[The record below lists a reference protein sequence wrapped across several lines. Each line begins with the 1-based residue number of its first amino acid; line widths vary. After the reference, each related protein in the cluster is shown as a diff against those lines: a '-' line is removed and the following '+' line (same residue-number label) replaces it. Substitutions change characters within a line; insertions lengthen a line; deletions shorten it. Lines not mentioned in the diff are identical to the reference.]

1 VPPSRHSS
9 PGSRTHPG
17 LHAVT
22 RFAGLLILG
31 FFVPAGS
38 RTHPGLRAVTRFAGL
53 LMLGFFVPAVHAH
66 PIPFSYLDLRLD
78 QGRIEG
84 TLTAHIV
91 DLAHDL
97 NVERPESLLDPKFAE
112 SKRQAIQELVKA
124 RLLLT
129 ADGTPVGL
137 EGLRIEP
144 LTDRQALS
152 IELKIETPA
161 DAKPGALR
169 IQCALFPYDPQHQT
183 FLNVYEE
190 GTLVHQEIFT
200 EDHQMFV
207 YRTGGSQSRMSVIR
221 EFIPAGIYHIFTGPD
236 HVLFIVGLLLMGG
249 TLVRLLSI
257 VTAFTI
263 AHSITLS
270 LAALSI
276 INPSPRVI
284 EPAIALSI
292 IYVGIDNLMVGKT
305 GRDVRAWIAFF
316 FGFVQGF
323 GFAGV
328 LREFGLP
335 REALGW
341 SLFSFN
347 FGVEIGQ
354 ACIVVVAAF
363 LLAAIRK
370 RSEAAS
376 RRVLIVGSI
385 CVSLAGSYWFIQR
398 VFF

>member
-1 VPPSRHSS
+1 MLPYVA
-9 PGSRTHPG
+9 
-17 LHAVT
+17 LLV
-22 RFAGLLILG
+22 LILG
-31 FFVPAGS
+31 C
-38 RTHPGLRAVTRFAGL
+38 L
-53 LMLGFFVPAVHAH
+53 VPAVQAH

-78 QGRIEG
+78 QGRLEG

-97 NVERPESLLDPKFAE
+97 NVDTPELLLDAKFAE
-112 SKRQAIQELVKA
+112 SKREAIRELLKS

-129 ADGTPVGL
+129 ADGKAVDL
-137 EGLRIEP
+137 ELLRIEP
-144 LTDRQALS
+144 LADRQALS
-152 IELKIETPA
+152 IELRLNT
-161 DAKPGALR
+161 DTKPGALR

-183 FLNVYEE
+183 FLNVYED
-190 GTLVHQEIFT
+190 GTLAHQEIFT
-200 EDHQMFV
+200 ETHQMFV
-207 YRTGGSQSRMSVIR
+207 YRTGGRQSPASVIK

-249 TLVRLLSI
+249 SLPRLLSI
-257 VTAFTI
+257 VTAFTV

-270 LAALSI
+270 LAALSV

-316 FGFVQGF
+316 FGFVHGF

-370 RSEAAS
+370 QSEAAS
-376 RRVLIVGSI
+376 RRVVLVGSV
-385 CVSLAGSYWFIQR
+385 CVSLAGTYWFIQR

>member
-1 VPPSRHSS
+1 MLQRVALS
-9 PGSRTHPG
+9 
-17 LHAVT
+17 
-22 RFAGLLILG
+22 FLILG
-31 FFVPAGS
+31 YLA
-38 RTHPGLRAVTRFAGL
+38 
-53 LMLGFFVPAVHAH
+53 PAVHAH
-66 PIPFSYLDLRLD
+66 PIPFSYLDLHLNAE
-78 QGRIEG
+78 QIQG
-84 TLTAHIV
+84 TLVAHIE

-97 NVERPESLLDPKFAE
+97 NVDPPRALLDAKIAE
-112 SKRQAIQELVKA
+112 SKKDAIAELIRA
-124 RLLLT
+124 RLTLL
-129 ADGTPVGL
+129 ADGQPVGWEL
-137 EGLRIEP
+137 LGIEP
-144 LTDRQALS
+144 LPDRQAVS
-152 IELKIETPA
+152 CELRF
-161 DAKPGALR
+161 DANVKPSALR

-190 GTLVHQEIFT
+190 DRLVHQEIFT
-200 EDHQMFV
+200 QDHQMFV
-207 YRTGGSQSRMSVIR
+207 YRPGDRQGGMSVVK
-221 EFIPAGIYHIFTGPD
+221 EFIPAGVYHIFTGPD

-249 TLVRLLSI
+249 TLLRLLSI

-270 LAALSI
+270 LAALNV
-276 INPSPRVI
+276 INPSPRLI

-316 FGFVQGF
+316 FGFVHGF

-354 ACIVVVAAF
+354 ACIVVVVAAV
-363 LLAAIRK
+363 LAAIRN
-370 RSEAAS
+370 RNQALA
-376 RRVLIVGSI
+376 RRIMKVGSV
-385 CVSLAGSYWFIQR
+385 CVILAGTWWFIQR
-398 VFF
+398 VFL

>member
-1 VPPSRHSS
+1 
-9 PGSRTHPG
+9 
-17 LHAVT
+17 
-22 RFAGLLILG
+22 
-31 FFVPAGS
+31 
-38 RTHPGLRAVTRFAGL
+38 
-53 LMLGFFVPAVHAH
+53 
-66 PIPFSYLDLRLD
+66 
-78 QGRIEG
+78 
-84 TLTAHIV
+84 LTAHIV

-97 NVERPESLLDPKFAE
+97 NVDTPESLLDAKFAE
-112 SKRQAIQELVKA
+112 SKREAIRELVKS
-124 RLLLT
+124 RLVLT
-129 ADGTPVGL
+129 ADGQPVDL
-137 EGLRIEP
+137 DLLRIAP
-144 LTDRQALS
+144 LADRQALS
-152 IELKIETPA
+152 IELRMTTSAQPA
-161 DAKPGALR
+161 ALR

-190 GTLVHQEIFT
+190 ETLVHQEIFT

-236 HVLFIVGLLLMGG
+236 HVLFIIGLLLMGG
-249 TLVRLLSI
+249 SLLRLLSI

-270 LAALSI
+270 LAALSV

-292 IYVGIDNLMVGKT
+292 VYVGIDNLMVGKT

-316 FGFVQGF
+316 FGFVHGF
-323 GFAGV
+323 GFAVV

-370 RSEAAS
+370 RSEAVS
-376 RRVLIVGSI
+376 RRVVIVGSA
-385 CVSLAGSYWFIQR
+385 CVSLAGTYWFIQR

>member
-1 VPPSRHSS
+1 MALS
-9 PGSRTHPG
+9 
-17 LHAVT
+17 
-22 RFAGLLILG
+22 FLILG
-31 FFVPAGS
+31 YLA
-38 RTHPGLRAVTRFAGL
+38 
-53 LMLGFFVPAVHAH
+53 PAVHAH
-66 PIPFSYLDLRLD
+66 PIPFSYLDLHLNAE
-78 QGRIEG
+78 QIQG
-84 TLTAHIV
+84 TLVAHIE

-97 NVERPESLLDPKFAE
+97 NVDPPRALLDAKIAE
-112 SKRQAIQELVKA
+112 SKKDAIAELIRA
-124 RLLLT
+124 RLTLL
-129 ADGTPVGL
+129 ADGQPVGWEL
-137 EGLRIEP
+137 LGIEP
-144 LTDRQALS
+144 LPDRQAVS
-152 IELKIETPA
+152 CELRF
-161 DAKPGALR
+161 DANVKPSALR

-190 GTLVHQEIFT
+190 DRLVHQEIFT
-200 EDHQMFV
+200 QDHQMFV
-207 YRTGGSQSRMSVIR
+207 YRPGDRQGGMSVVK
-221 EFIPAGIYHIFTGPD
+221 EFIPAGVYHIFTGPD

-249 TLVRLLSI
+249 TLLRLLSI

-270 LAALSI
+270 LAALNV
-276 INPSPRVI
+276 INPSPRLI

-316 FGFVQGF
+316 FGFVHGF

-354 ACIVVVAAF
+354 ACIVVVVAAV
-363 LLAAIRK
+363 LAAIRN
-370 RSEAAS
+370 RNQALA
-376 RRVLIVGSI
+376 RRIMKVGSV
-385 CVSLAGSYWFIQR
+385 CVILAGTWWFIQR
-398 VFF
+398 VFL

>member
-1 VPPSRHSS
+1 MLRCVA
-9 PGSRTHPG
+9 
-17 LHAVT
+17 LA
-22 RFAGLLILG
+22 LLLLG
-31 FFVPAGS
+31 V
-38 RTHPGLRAVTRFAGL
+38 L
-53 LMLGFFVPAVHAH
+53 VPAVHAH
-66 PIPFSYLDLRLD
+66 PIPFSYLDLRLNAG
-78 QGRIEG
+78 QIEV
-84 TLTAHIV
+84 TLVAHIV

-97 NVERPESLLDPKFAE
+97 NVEPPEMLLDAKIAE
-112 SKRQAIQELVKA
+112 SKKDQIAKLVRIRLILLADGQPVELELMRVEPLPDRQAISCEL
-124 RLLLT
+124 RFT
-129 ADGTPVGL
+129 T
-137 EGLRIEP
+137 
-144 LTDRQALS
+144 S
-152 IELKIETPA
+152 IKPA
-161 DAKPGALR
+161 ALR
-169 IQCALFPYDPQHQT
+169 IQCALFPYDAEHQT

-190 GTLVHQEIFT
+190 DRLVHQEIFT
-200 EDHQMFV
+200 QDHQIFV
-207 YRTGGSQSRMSVIR
+207 YRPGVRQGWMSVVK

-249 TLVRLLSI
+249 SLLRLLSI

-270 LAALSI
+270 LAALNLV
-276 INPSPRVI
+276 NPSPRLI

-316 FGFVQGF
+316 FGFVHGF

-354 ACIVVVAAF
+354 ACIVVVVASV
-363 LLAAIRK
+363 LAAIRN
-370 RSEAAS
+370 RNELLG
-376 RRVLIVGSI
+376 RRIMKAGSV
-385 CVSLAGSYWFIQR
+385 CVVLAGTWWFIER
-398 VFF
+398 VFL

>member
-1 VPPSRHSS
+1 MLRRVALPFLVVGWLVP
-9 PGSRTHPG
+9 
-17 LHAVT
+17 V
-22 RFAGLLILG
+22 
-31 FFVPAGS
+31 
-38 RTHPGLRAVTRFAGL
+38 
-53 LMLGFFVPAVHAH
+53 VHAH
-66 PIPFSYLDLRLD
+66 PIPFSYLDLRLNAG
-78 QGRIEG
+78 QIEG
-84 TLTAHIV
+84 TLVAHIE

-97 NVERPESLLDPKFAE
+97 NVDPPETLLDANVAE
-112 SKRQAIQELVKA
+112 SKKDAIEELIRA
-124 RLLLT
+124 RLIVL
-129 ADGTPVGL
+129 ADGQPVGL
-137 EGLRIEP
+137 ELLRVEP
-144 LTDRQALS
+144 LPDRQALS
-152 IELKIETPA
+152 CELRLNTNI
-161 DAKPGALR
+161 KPSALR
-169 IQCALFPYDPQHQT
+169 IHCALFPYDPQHQT

-190 GTLVHQEIFT
+190 DRLVHQEILT
-200 EDHQMFV
+200 QDHQVFV
-207 YRTGGSQSRMSVIR
+207 YRPGDRQGWMSVVK

-249 TLVRLLSI
+249 SLLRLLSI

-270 LAALSI
+270 LAALSVV
-276 INPSPRVI
+276 NPSPRLI

-316 FGFVQGF
+316 FGFVHGF

-354 ACIVVVAAF
+354 ACIVVVVAS
-363 LLAAIRK
+363 LLAALRNRNK
-370 RSEAAS
+370 
-376 RRVLIVGSI
+376 
-385 CVSLAGSYWFIQR
+385 SLARRILKAGSVCVILVGTWWFIER
-398 VFF
+398 VFL

>member
-1 VPPSRHSS
+1 MAPFRHRS
-9 PGSRTHPG
+9 P
-17 LHAVT
+17 
-22 RFAGLLILG
+22 
-31 FFVPAGS
+31 GS
-38 RTHPGLRAVTRFAGL
+38 RTHPGLRAVTRFAGFL
-53 LMLGFFVPAVHAH
+53 ILGFFVPAAHAH
-66 PIPFSYLDLRLD
+66 PIPFSYVDLRLD
-78 QGRIEG
+78 QARIEG

-97 NVERPESLLDPKFAE
+97 NVERPESLLDPKFAD
-112 SKRQAIQELVKA
+112 SKRQDIRELVKA
-124 RLLLT
+124 RFLLT
-129 ADGTPVGL
+129 ADGTPVDL
-137 EGLRIEP
+137 EIVRIEV
-144 LTDRQALS
+144 LADRQALS
-152 IELKIETPA
+152 IELRIETSA
-161 DAKPGALR
+161 EAKPSALR

-190 GTLVHQEIFT
+190 GILVHQEIFT
-200 EDHQMFV
+200 QDHPMFV
-207 YRTGGSQSRMSVIR
+207 YRSGGSQSRMSVIK

-236 HVLFIVGLLLMGG
+236 HVLFIIGLLLMGG

-276 INPSPRVI
+276 IIPSPRVI

-292 IYVGIDNLMVGKT
+292 IYVGIDNLMVGKS

-316 FGFVQGF
+316 FGFVHGF

-370 RSEAAS
+370 RSEAAG
-376 RRVLIVGSI
+376 RRVLIVGSV
-385 CVSLAGSYWFIQR
+385 CVSLAGAYWFVQR

>member
-1 VPPSRHSS
+1 
-9 PGSRTHPG
+9 
-17 LHAVT
+17 
-22 RFAGLLILG
+22 LILG
-31 FFVPAGS
+31 FFA
-38 RTHPGLRAVTRFAGL
+38 
-53 LMLGFFVPAVHAH
+53 PAVHAH

-91 DLAHDL
+91 DLVHDL
-97 NVERPESLLDPKFAE
+97 NVERPESLLDPQFAE
-112 SKRQAIQELVKA
+112 SNRQAIRELVKS

-129 ADGTPVGL
+129 EDGTPMDV
-137 EGLRIEP
+137 EVLRIEP
-144 LTDRQALS
+144 LSDRQALS
-152 IELKIETPA
+152 IQLRIETA
-161 DAKPGALR
+161 AEARPGAIR
-169 IQCALFPYDPQHQT
+169 IHCALFPYDPQHQT

-190 GTLVHQEIFT
+190 ESLVHQEIFT
-200 EDHQMFV
+200 QDHQMFV
-207 YRTGGSQSRMSVIR
+207 YRTGGSQTRMSVIK

-316 FGFVQGF
+316 FGFVHGF

-363 LLAAIRK
+363 VLAAIRK
-370 RSEAAS
+370 QSEAAS
-376 RRVLIVGSI
+376 RRVLIGGSV
-385 CVSLAGSYWFIQR
+385 CVSLAGTYWFIQR
-398 VFF
+398 VFLV

>member
-1 VPPSRHSS
+1 MLR
-9 PGSRTHPG
+9 
-17 LHAVT
+17 AVT

-31 FFVPAGS
+31 FFVPA
-38 RTHPGLRAVTRFAGL
+38 VQ
-53 LMLGFFVPAVHAH
+53 AH

-78 QGRIEG
+78 QARIEG

-97 NVERPESLLDPKFAE
+97 NVQQPESLLDPKFAE
-112 SKRQAIQELVKA
+112 SRRQAIQELVKS

-129 ADGTPVGL
+129 ADGAPMDL
-137 EGLRIEP
+137 EVLRIEP
-144 LTDRQALS
+144 LIDRQALS
-152 IELKIETPA
+152 IELQIETPA
-161 DAKPGALR
+161 DAKPTALR

-190 GTLVHQEIFT
+190 GILVHQEIFT
-200 EDHQMFV
+200 QDHQMFL
-207 YRTGGSQSRMSVIR
+207 YRSGGSQSRMAVIK

-236 HVLFIVGLLLMGG
+236 HVLFIIGLLLMGG

-305 GRDVRAWIAFF
+305 GRDARAWIAFF
-316 FGFVQGF
+316 FGFVHGF

-335 REALGW
+335 RAALGW

-376 RRVLIVGSI
+376 RRVLIGGSV
-385 CVSLAGSYWFIQR
+385 CVSLAGTYWFIQR